1 MVQMMLTIK
10 RKIQRFRKVK
20 LNYTFLLLFIF
31 GLISAINLTLYSLV
45 DKDVQNWSYLL
56 LLYIGIL
63 FNIYYRRNH
72 IAFVSKFPANVIGFC
87 LVIIPYINA
96 GFLVEVIWVYWYF
109 IALIS
114 ATGLAL
120 LASGFQ
126 GIKQFQKELAIIV
139 IFPTFIFI
147 FIRLLSVLSSRFSV
161 TIISAKITSFV
172 LWYLGFDSVN
182 QGTIVYVNGGAI
194 DVYDGCT
201 GIPLL
206 LMLLRLSMTLV
217 ILFPFLLKN
226 IYLPFIL
233 SFLISAIFSIGRLI
247 IMALVVTDKPAFH
260 YWHGDEGGNIFALLS
275 FLCFGAIILLL
286 SPNNQIP
293 LSPSKVTSRKS
304 QAVSYSNGIVTIS
317 LIIILFNFWF
327 FYSVKLGEV
336 ATYSFPQQIPLPGWQ
351 LTASEPVSIPQKEQ
365 NLPQQ
370 TMDLEAYQI
379 EAIDSNRKD
388 ILSGQI
394 YHYRKA
400 GQDLT
405 VNFYYIPSSS
415 NLGNVQSYYN
425 LLSFLPDLPK
435 LIEPLEKVNPKG
447 HHLQF
452 SSEENHYLTACINSM
467 GKSTATVS
475 QFIAYFYRPYLNPSQ
490 WLNLLN
496 GKQTLRDKRCVW
508 GQLSLAKAERSDAE
522 LEAVWQALLSYWQDN
537 FPKLKN

>member
-1 MVQMMLTIK
+1 MLEMMLTIK
-10 RKIQRFRKVK
+10 RKMGNFRKFN
-20 LNYTFLLLFIF
+20 LPNHSFLLLFIF
-31 GLISAINLTLYSLV
+31 GLISAINLTLYWRI

-56 LLYIGIL
+56 LLYIAIL
-63 FNIYYRRNH
+63 FNIYERRNH
-72 IAFVSKFPANVIGFC
+72 IAFVSKFPANFIGFC
-87 LVIIPYINA
+87 LVIIPYIKA
-96 GFLVEVIWVYWYF
+96 GFLVEAIYIYWYF
-109 IALIS
+109 IALTS

-139 IFPTFIFI
+139 ILPTLGFIFT
-147 FIRLLSVLSSRFSV
+147 RLLLLLLGRFHV
-161 TIISAKITSFV
+161 TLIAAKITSFV

-182 QGTIVYVNGGAI
+182 QGTIVYVNDGAI
-194 DVYDGCT
+194 NIHEACT

-206 LMLLRLSMTLV
+206 LMLLRISMTL
-217 ILFPFLLKN
+217 IIFFPSFLKN
-226 IYLPFIL
+226 TYLPFIL
-233 SFLISAIFSIGRLI
+233 SVVISGVFSITRLV

-260 YWHGDEGGNIFALLS
+260 YWHGLEGGNIFAALS
-275 FLCFGAIILLL
+275 FLLFGSIILLL

-293 LSPSKVTSRKS
+293 LSSSKVTSHKS
-304 QAVSYSNGIVTIS
+304 QLLSYSNAIVGIT

-327 FYSVKLGEV
+327 YYSAKLGEIAV
-336 ATYSFPQQIPLPGWQ
+336 YHFPQQIPLPGWQ

-365 NLPQQ
+365 NIPPQ
-370 TMDLEAYQI
+370 TIDMEMEMEAEQ
-379 EAIDSNRKD
+379 RKQ

-394 YHYRKA
+394 YHYQKT

-415 NLGNVQSYYN
+415 NLGNIQSYYKS
-425 LLSFLPDLPK
+425 LTFLPDLPK
-435 LIEPLEKVNPKG
+435 LINPMEKINPKG

-452 SSEENHYLTACINSM
+452 SSGEKHYLTACINSM

-496 GKQTLRDKRCVW
+496 GKQTIRDKRCVW
-508 GQLSLAKAERSDAE
+508 GLLSLAKSNGSETQ
-522 LEAVWQALLSYWQDN
+522 LEAIWQTLLSYWQNN

>member
-1 MVQMMLTIK
+1 MLQIMLAIK
-10 RKIQRFRKVK
+10 RKMGRFRKVK
-20 LNYTFLLLFIF
+20 LDHTFLLLFIF
-31 GLISAINLTLYSLV
+31 GLISAINLTLYSIF

-63 FNIYYRRNH
+63 FNIYDKRNH
-72 IAFVSKFPANVIGFC
+72 IAFVSKFPANFIGFC
-87 LVIIPYINA
+87 LVIIPYIKA
-96 GFLVEVIWVYWYF
+96 GFLVEAIWVSWYF

-120 LASGFQ
+120 LASGFP
-126 GIKQFQKELAIIV
+126 GIKQFQKELAIIF
-139 IFPTFIFI
+139 IFPTFVFI
-147 FIRLLSVLSSRFSV
+147 FIRLLSVLSSRVSV
-161 TIISAKITSFV
+161 TLISAKITSFV

-194 DVYDGCT
+194 DIYDGCT
-201 GIPLL
+201 GISLL
-206 LMLLRLSMTLV
+206 LMLLRVSITLV

-233 SFLISAIFSIGRLI
+233 SFLISGVFSIGRLI

-260 YWHGDEGGNIFALLS
+260 YWHGDEGGNIFAVLS

-286 SPNNQIP
+286 SPDNQIP

-304 QAVSYSNGIVTIS
+304 QPVSYANLIIGIS

-327 FYSVKLGEV
+327 YYGAKLGQI

-351 LTASEPVSIPQKEQ
+351 LTSSEPVSIPQKEQ

-370 TMDLEAYQI
+370 TRDMEADQM
-379 EAIDSNRKD
+379 EAGSRED

-394 YHYRKA
+394 YHYRKT

-415 NLGNVQSYYN
+415 SLGNIQFYYN
-425 LLSFLPDLPK
+425 SLAFLPDLPK
-435 LIEPLEKVNPKG
+435 LIEPLEKINPKG
-447 HHLQF
+447 YHLQF
-452 SSEENHYLTACINSM
+452 SSGGKNYLTACINSM

-490 WLNLLN
+490 WLNLFN

-508 GQLSLAKAERSDAE
+508 GQLSLSKADGSDAE
-522 LEAVWQALLSYWQDN
+522 LEAVWQTLLSYWQGN

>member
-1 MVQMMLTIK
+1 MMLTIK
-10 RKIQRFRKVK
+10 RKIERFRKFN
-20 LNYTFLLLFIF
+20 LPNHTFLLLFIF
-31 GLISAINLTLYSLV
+31 GLISAINLTLYWRV

-56 LLYIGIL
+56 LLYTGVL
-63 FNIYYRRNH
+63 FTIYDRRNH
-72 IAFVSKFPANVIGFC
+72 IAFVSKFPANFIGFC

-109 IALIS
+109 IALTS

-139 IFPTFIFI
+139 ILPTFMFV
-147 FIRLLSVLSSRFSV
+147 FIRLLLLSLGRFSV
-161 TIISAKITSFV
+161 TLISAKITSFV

-182 QGTIVYVNGGAI
+182 QGTIVYVNGGGI
-194 DVYDGCT
+194 DIYDGCT

-206 LMLLRLSMTLV
+206 LMLLRLSMMLV

-233 SFLISAIFSIGRLI
+233 SFLISGIFSIGRLI

-260 YWHGDEGGNIFALLS
+260 YWHGHEGGNIFAVLS
-275 FLCFGAIILLL
+275 FLSFGAIILLL
-286 SPNNQIP
+286 SPNDPPNNQIP
-293 LSPSKVTSRKS
+293 LSPSKVTSGKS
-304 QAVSYSNGIVTIS
+304 QPVSYSNGIVSIS

-351 LTASEPVSIPQKEQ
+351 LTASEPLSMSQKRN

-370 TMDLEAYQI
+370 TTDMEA
-379 EAIDSNRKD
+379 DHSKD

-405 VNFYYIPSSS
+405 VNFYYISSYS
-415 NLGNVQSYYN
+415 FLGNIQSYYEEFTF
-425 LLSFLPDLPK
+425 SPDLPK
-435 LIEPLEKVNPKG
+435 LIKPLKKVNPKG

-467 GKSTATVS
+467 GKSTVTQS
-475 QFIAYFYRPYLNPSQ
+475 QFTAYFYRPYLNPSQ
-490 WLNLLN
+490 WLNLFN

-508 GQLSLAKAERSDAE
+508 GQLSLAKANGSEAE

-537 FPKLKN
+537 FPKLKT

>member
-1 MVQMMLTIK
+1 MLQIMLAIK
-10 RKIQRFRKVK
+10 RKMGRFRKVK
-20 LNYTFLLLFIF
+20 LDHTFLLLFIF
-31 GLISAINLTLYSLV
+31 GLISAINLTLYSIF

-63 FNIYYRRNH
+63 FNIYDKRNH
-72 IAFVSKFPANVIGFC
+72 IAFVSKFPANFIGFC
-87 LVIIPYINA
+87 LVIIPYIKA
-96 GFLVEVIWVYWYF
+96 GFLVEAIWVSWYF

-120 LASGFQ
+120 LASGFP
-126 GIKQFQKELAIIV
+126 GIKQFQKELAIIF
-139 IFPTFIFI
+139 IFPTFVFI
-147 FIRLLSVLSSRFSV
+147 FIRLLSVLSSRVSV
-161 TIISAKITSFV
+161 TLISAKITSFV

-194 DVYDGCT
+194 DIYDGCT
-201 GIPLL
+201 GISLL
-206 LMLLRLSMTLV
+206 LMLLRVSITLV

-233 SFLISAIFSIGRLI
+233 SFLISGVFSIGRLI

-260 YWHGDEGGNIFALLS
+260 YWHGDEGGNIFAVLS

-286 SPNNQIP
+286 SPDNQIP

-304 QAVSYSNGIVTIS
+304 QPVSYANLIIGIS

-327 FYSVKLGEV
+327 YYGAKLGQI

-351 LTASEPVSIPQKEQ
+351 LTSSEPVSIPQKEQ

-370 TMDLEAYQI
+370 TRDMEADQM
-379 EAIDSNRKD
+379 EAGSRDD

-394 YHYRKA
+394 YHYRKT

-415 NLGNVQSYYN
+415 SLGNIQFYYN
-425 LLSFLPDLPK
+425 SLAFLPDLPK
-435 LIEPLEKVNPKG
+435 LIEPLEKINPKG
-447 HHLQF
+447 YHLQF
-452 SSEENHYLTACINSM
+452 SSGGKNYLTACINSM

-490 WLNLLN
+490 WLNLFN

-508 GQLSLAKAERSDAE
+508 GQLSLSKADGSDAE
-522 LEAVWQALLSYWQDN
+522 LEAVWQTLLSYWQGN

>member
-1 MVQMMLTIK
+1 MLQIMLAIK
-10 RKIQRFRKVK
+10 RKMGRFRKVK
-20 LNYTFLLLFIF
+20 LDHTFLLLFIF
-31 GLISAINLTLYSLV
+31 GLISAINLTLYSIF

-63 FNIYYRRNH
+63 FNIYDKRNH
-72 IAFVSKFPANVIGFC
+72 IAFVSKFPANFIGFC
-87 LVIIPYINA
+87 LVIIPYIKA
-96 GFLVEVIWVYWYF
+96 GFLVEAIWVSWYF
-109 IALIS
+109 IVLIS

-120 LASGFQ
+120 LASGFP
-126 GIKQFQKELAIIV
+126 GIKQFQKELAIIF
-139 IFPTFIFI
+139 IFPTFVFI
-147 FIRLLSVLSSRFSV
+147 FIRLLSVLSSRVSV
-161 TIISAKITSFV
+161 TLISAKITSFV

-194 DVYDGCT
+194 DIYDGCT
-201 GIPLL
+201 GISLL
-206 LMLLRLSMTLV
+206 LMLLRVSITLV

-233 SFLISAIFSIGRLI
+233 SFLISGGFSIGRLI

-260 YWHGDEGGNIFALLS
+260 YWHGDEGGNIFAVLS

-286 SPNNQIP
+286 SPDNQIP

-304 QAVSYSNGIVTIS
+304 QPVSYANLIIGIS

-327 FYSVKLGEV
+327 YYGAKLGQI

-351 LTASEPVSIPQKEQ
+351 LTSSEPVSIPQKEQ

-370 TMDLEAYQI
+370 TRDMEADQM
-379 EAIDSNRKD
+379 EAGSRDD

-394 YHYRKA
+394 YHYRKT

-415 NLGNVQSYYN
+415 SLGNIQYYYN
-425 LLSFLPDLPK
+425 SLAFLPDLPK
-435 LIEPLEKVNPKG
+435 LIEPLEKINPKG
-447 HHLQF
+447 YHLQF
-452 SSEENHYLTACINSM
+452 SSGGKNYLTACINSM

-490 WLNLLN
+490 WLNLFN

-508 GQLSLAKAERSDAE
+508 GQLSLSKADGSDAE
-522 LEAVWQALLSYWQDN
+522 LEAVWQTLLSYWQGN

>member
-1 MVQMMLTIK
+1 MLQIMLAIK
-10 RKIQRFRKVK
+10 RKMGRFRKVK
-20 LNYTFLLLFIF
+20 LDHTFLLLFIF

-56 LLYIGIL
+56 LLYASIL
-63 FNIYYRRNH
+63 FNIYDRRNH
-72 IAFVSKFPANVIGFC
+72 IAFVSKFPDNFIGFC
-87 LVIIPYINA
+87 LVIIPYIKA
-96 GFLVEVIWVYWYF
+96 GFLVEAIWVSWYF

-120 LASGFQ
+120 LASGFP

-147 FIRLLSVLSSRFSV
+147 FIRLLSALLSRFPV
-161 TIISAKITSFV
+161 TLISAKITSFV

-194 DVYDGCT
+194 DIYDGCT
-201 GIPLL
+201 GISLL
-206 LMLLRLSMTLV
+206 LMLLRVSITLV

-233 SFLISAIFSIGRLI
+233 SFLISGVFSIGRLI

-260 YWHGDEGGNIFALLS
+260 YWHGDEGGNIFAVLS

-293 LSPSKVTSRKS
+293 LSPSNVTSRKS
-304 QAVSYSNGIVTIS
+304 QPVSYSNVIVTIS

-327 FYSVKLGEV
+327 YYSAKLGQI

-370 TMDLEAYQI
+370 TRDMEAYQM
-379 EAIDSNRKD
+379 EADLRED

-394 YHYRKA
+394 YHYRKT

-415 NLGNVQSYYN
+415 SLGNIQSYYKS
-425 LLSFLPDLPK
+425 LAFLPDLPK
-435 LIEPLEKVNPKG
+435 LIEPLEKINPKG
-447 HHLQF
+447 YHLQF
-452 SSEENHYLTACINSM
+452 SSGGKNYLTACINSM

-490 WLNLLN
+490 WLNLFN

-508 GQLSLAKAERSDAE
+508 GQLSLSKADGSEAE
-522 LEAVWQALLSYWQDN
+522 LEAVWQALLSYWQGN

>member
-1 MVQMMLTIK
+1 MLQIMLAIK
-10 RKIQRFRKVK
+10 STMGKFRKVK
-20 LNYTFLLLFIF
+20 LNHTFLLLLIF

-45 DKDVQNWSYLL
+45 DDKDVQNWSYLL
-56 LLYIGIL
+56 LLYTGIL
-63 FNIYYRRNH
+63 FTIYDRRNH
-72 IAFVSKFPANVIGFC
+72 IAFVSKFPANFIGFC

-96 GFLVEVIWVYWYF
+96 GFLVEAIWVYWYF
-109 IALIS
+109 IALTS

-139 IFPTFIFI
+139 IFPTFMFI
-147 FIRLLSVLSSRFSV
+147 FIRLLWLLSDRFSV
-161 TIISAKITSFV
+161 TLISAKITSFV

-194 DVYDGCT
+194 DIYDGCT

-233 SFLISAIFSIGRLI
+233 SFLISGVFSIGRLI

-260 YWHGDEGGNIFALLS
+260 YWHGNEGGNIFALLS
-275 FLCFGAIILLL
+275 FLSFGVIILLL

-293 LSPSKVTSRKS
+293 LSPSKVISGKS
-304 QAVSYSNGIVTIS
+304 QAVSYSNVIVGIS

-327 FYSVKLGEV
+327 YYSAKLGEIAV
-336 ATYSFPQQIPLPGWQ
+336 YRFPQQIPVPGWQ

-365 NLPQQ
+365 NIPPQ
-370 TMDLEAYQI
+370 TIDMEA
-379 EAIDSNRKD
+379 DHSKD

-415 NLGNVQSYYN
+415 NLGNIQSYYKS
-425 LLSFLPDLPK
+425 LTFLPDLPK
-435 LIEPLEKVNPKG
+435 LIKPLETVNPKG
-447 HHLQF
+447 YHLQF
-452 SSEENHYLTACINSM
+452 SSGENHYLTACINSM

-508 GQLSLAKAERSDAE
+508 GQLSLAKANGSDAE

-537 FPKLKN
+537 FPKKRWGG

>member
-1 MVQMMLTIK
+1 MLQIMLAIK
-10 RKIQRFRKVK
+10 RKMGRFRKVK
-20 LNYTFLLLFIF
+20 LDHTFLLLFIF
-31 GLISAINLTLYSLV
+31 GLISAINLTLYSIF

-63 FNIYYRRNH
+63 FNIYDKRNH
-72 IAFVSKFPANVIGFC
+72 IAFVSKFPANFIGFC
-87 LVIIPYINA
+87 LVIIPYIKA
-96 GFLVEVIWVYWYF
+96 GFLVEAIWVSWYF
-109 IALIS
+109 IVLIS

-120 LASGFQ
+120 LASGFP
-126 GIKQFQKELAIIV
+126 GIKQFQKELAIIF
-139 IFPTFIFI
+139 IFPTFVFI
-147 FIRLLSVLSSRFSV
+147 FIRLLSVLSSRVSV
-161 TIISAKITSFV
+161 TLISAKITSFV

-194 DVYDGCT
+194 DIYDGCT
-201 GIPLL
+201 GISLL
-206 LMLLRLSMTLV
+206 LMLLRVSITLV

-233 SFLISAIFSIGRLI
+233 SFLISGVFSIGRLI

-260 YWHGDEGGNIFALLS
+260 YWHGHEGGNIFALLS
-275 FLCFGAIILLL
+275 FLSFGTIILLL
-286 SPNNQIP
+286 SPDNQIP

-304 QAVSYSNGIVTIS
+304 QPVSYANLIIGIS

-327 FYSVKLGEV
+327 YYGAKLGQI

-351 LTASEPVSIPQKEQ
+351 LTSSEPVSIPQKEQ

-370 TMDLEAYQI
+370 TRDMEADQM
-379 EAIDSNRKD
+379 EAGSRDD

-394 YHYRKA
+394 YHYRKT

-415 NLGNVQSYYN
+415 SLGNIQYYYN
-425 LLSFLPDLPK
+425 SLAFLPDLPK
-435 LIEPLEKVNPKG
+435 LIEPLEKINPKG
-447 HHLQF
+447 YHLQF
-452 SSEENHYLTACINSM
+452 SSGGKNYLTACINSM

-490 WLNLLN
+490 WLNLFN

-508 GQLSLAKAERSDAE
+508 GQLSLSKADGSDAE
-522 LEAVWQALLSYWQDN
+522 LEAVWQTLLSYWQGN